1 MSMMNG
7 RAVRGGG
14 RRGSFTLIE
23 LLVVVAII
31 LVLLGMSLRVMSI
44 INRKTTTAKTIW
56 ILEQVKNALGAYY
69 STYGSYPPVSL
80 VGYEY
85 ERTPMATLP
94 ALPPSM
100 YWKTGMVYYIYSD
113 AKHNPEAAPWQHYL
127 KDIGYFGMAEYSQRI
142 GAAWIFWSN
151 NTHSIVDAWDRGI
164 YYRADPPDY
173 QRYLLWSAGPNGADE
188 GGGGDDIG
196 VQATD

>member
-1 MSMMNG
+1 MSVMRHSTERKMK
-7 RAVRGGG
+7 

-31 LVLLGMSLRVMSI
+31 LLLLGMSLKIMSV
-44 INRKTTTAKTIW
+44 INRKATTARTIW
-56 ILEQVKNALGAYY
+56 ILEQVKNSLGAYY
-69 STYGSYPPVSL
+69 STYGSYPPVSF

-85 ERTPMATLP
+85 EKTPMSELP

-100 YWKTGMVYYIYSD
+100 NWKTGMVYYIYSAD
-113 AKHNPEAAPWQHYL
+113 KHNPEAAPWQHYL
-127 KDIGYFGMAEYSQRI
+127 KDIGSYGMTEYSNRI

-151 NTHSIVDAWDRGI
+151 KTHSIADAWDRGI
-164 YYRADPPDY
+164 YYRSDPPDY
-173 QRYLLWSAGPNGADE
+173 QRYLLWSAGPNGTDE

-196 VQATD
+196 VQAAE